1 MADAMG
7 NVNPTPRDGDEAGTE
22 LRLLLLLRPV
32 LVGSVTILTLLDLG
46 DGLLLETETDDDFP
60 FRFRLDPSM
69 PRLDVELDLF
79 FPTHTTIAAPTSAP
93 RAPTACACAI
103 NTISSD
109 RTTPIPLDANILLQI
124 VHFSLLDLNLV
135 LIFLAQGMGI
145 LLISSS
151 TFHCEG
157 LNASIDD
164 TLANICLCQLC
175 R

>member
-46 DGLLLETETDDDFP
+46 DGLLLETDDDDFP

-79 FPTHTTIAAPTSAP
+79 FPLT
-93 RAPTACACAI
+93 
-103 NTISSD
+103 
-109 RTTPIPLDANILLQI
+109 LLLQLPLA
-124 VHFSLLDLNLV
+124 LLALPPPVPV
-135 LIFLAQGMGI
+135 LSILFPATEPLLFLWM
-145 LLISSS
+145 LMFFFRLFISVSS
-151 TFHCEG
+151 T
-157 LNASIDD
+157 
-164 TLANICLCQLC
+164 
-175 R
+175 